1 MIISSAG
8 IFWSASA
15 ITENTKKYAR
25 IPATQNGSEMYM
37 ADPENNEGRFC
48 CLSKGAEAGEPPF
61 SVQSCLQIP
70 AGLSQDGC
78 RDLFLREREELNRKK
93 RIKESRGDQ
102 K

>member
-48 CLSKGAEAGEPPF
+48 CLSKGAEAAEP
-61 SVQSCLQIP
+61 
-70 AGLSQDGC
+70 
-78 RDLFLREREELNRKK
+78 LFLCKAACRFRRDSVRTAAE
-93 RIKESRGDQ
+93 IFF
-102 K
+102 